1 MSKTTKQKIAQVV
14 LETLDSAEL
23 EAIEELTNAIVGL
36 SNNVSTLTSV
46 LLKSPQVKAEPKDD
60 AQGDLFNQPAPAP
73 VAEPKK
79 PAPAVG
85 VSTPPALKS
94 SRPKK
99 PAVQPAPVAQTK
111 DEASKIVN
119 EILDHIASLP
129 IEEPA
134 VQPEQSKEPVILMEF
149 TELQANVQSMLNQVV
164 QEQGP
169 EANAKFLNL
178 AKENFVGFKVS
189 KLAELP
195 EDKYHTYFSSL
206 KEAVQKKFGVV
217 FKQFN

>member
-14 LETLDSAEL
+14 LETLESAEL

-60 AQGDLFNQPAPAP
+60 VQGDLFIQLAP
-73 VAEPKK
+73 VPVVEPKK

-99 PAVQPAPVAQTK
+99 PAVQPAPVVETK
-111 DEASKIVN
+111 D
-119 EILDHIASLP
+119 IASLP

-149 TELQANVQSMLNQVV
+149 TELQASIQSMLDQVV

-169 EANAKFLNL
+169 EANAKFLTL

-206 KEAVQKKFGVV
+206 KQAVQEKFGVV
-217 FKQFN
+217 FKQFT